1 MTKTETALNNLIL
14 EQGWKEGSA
23 TAERLGSFLNRRM
36 AALAMAEV
44 EVEDY
49 SDADFEDIAA

>member
-1 MTKTETALNNLIL
+1 MTKTENALNNLIL

-36 AALAMAEV
+36 AALALAEV
-44 EVEDY
+44 EVEDF
-49 SDADFEDIAA
+49 DQENFEDLAA